1 MLRQDLYDVLKY
13 LIQNNM
19 EPMDMVPNFF
29 VLEKQFISESISDI
43 TNPLLSFPELANREN
58 QNRERRMERKGGL
71 AGDEMNCVMY
81 TNTIKE
87 FRLSDSEDKIDEAR
101 LWSNNP
107 NLVDPAEHLQL
118 MRTEHGHL
126 GQYED
131 ESESGDGENNKKP
144 MGVKPTGT
152 EHQEEKIQ
160 EEDGRA
166 NRRGGAE
173 AGQSERGHQGQETE
187 GQESTEEEN
196 ESHSSSEESEAEED
210 TMTTKSRASSKKR
223 KATTATDNTRRK
235 KKK

>member
-1 MLRQDLYDVLKY
+1 MYVEYNGKIKGNESATINSGKKKTELDEEQQTGEKENCMSFLERMQGRPWVNPNMLRQDPYDVLKY

-101 LWSNNP
+101 L
-107 NLVDPAEHLQL
+107 
-118 MRTEHGHL
+118 
-126 GQYED
+126 
-131 ESESGDGENNKKP
+131 
-144 MGVKPTGT
+144 
-152 EHQEEKIQ
+152 
-160 EEDGRA
+160 
-166 NRRGGAE
+166 
-173 AGQSERGHQGQETE
+173 
-187 GQESTEEEN
+187 
-196 ESHSSSEESEAEED
+196 
-210 TMTTKSRASSKKR
+210 
-223 KATTATDNTRRK
+223 
-235 KKK
+235 